1 LLPFARRVKAPLVFA
16 WNRLT
21 PGDLGLE
28 LTTLLMTGG
37 IGFFV
42 FFGYWH
48 IFTMRATTVG
58 DQRAMR
64 IAEDLNNGTLVAI
77 AKVVTTLGS
86 LPVTGSVAI
95 VISVWLAARHRIA
108 EALAVASGMA
118 LTVWAVHWAKD
129 AVDRPRPDHPLVSSA
144 DQSYPSGHSAY
155 AIIYVVAAV
164 VIGRMYPTWK
174 GRAAIV
180 GAAIGLVV
188 LIGATRIY
196 LRAHYFSD
204 VIGGYGLATGI
215 FSVTAIVAL
224 VVTHLRQNGPAT

>member
-1 LLPFARRVKAPLVFA
+1 
-16 WNRLT
+16 
-21 PGDLGLE
+21 
-28 LTTLLMTGG
+28 
-37 IGFFV
+37 
-42 FFGYWH
+42 
-48 IFTMRATTVG
+48 
-58 DQRAMR
+58 
-64 IAEDLNNGTLVAI
+64 
-77 AKVVTTLGS
+77 
-86 LPVTGSVAI
+86 
-95 VISVWLAARHRIA
+95 VWLAARHRIA

-129 AVDRPRPDHPLVSSA
+129 AVDRPRPDHPLVSAA

-155 AIIYVVAAV
+155 SIIYVVAAV

-188 LIGATRIY
+188 LVGATRIY
-196 LRAHYFSD
+196 LRVHYFSD